1 MSVHTS
7 LSFLKIG
14 SLVVSDIVD
23 GDSWPYYLATD
34 EGRILKKKKKKKK
47 KNGGPILAETRFICH
62 FLKFGSLVFFEI
74 A

>member
-34 EGRILKKKKKKKK
+34 EGRILKKKKKKKNAAGGVSNFSLPGGDD
-47 KNGGPILAETRFICH
+47 KNMGRALAGVNE
-62 FLKFGSLVFFEI
+62 
-74 A
+74 